1 MTQTAP
7 DTDRPA
13 FRETAQAFV
22 ADAGGDCGAFDGLRG
37 VLALWV
43 ALGHI
48 CLGTTLRHNLGN
60 AFAMPAF
67 FIISGCGGASTPRQL
82 QPSLCGPLNSF

>member
-1 MTQTAP
+1 MQQPP
-7 DTDRPA
+7 DSDRPA
-13 FRETAQAFV
+13 FREAAQALE
-22 ADAGGDCGAFDGLRG
+22 AAAGGDFGAFDGLRG

-48 CLGTTLRHNLGN
+48 CLGTTLSNNLGN

-67 FIISGCGGASTPRQL
+67 FIMSGCGGASTRRQL
-82 QPSLCGPLNSF
+82 QPVVRASDSF